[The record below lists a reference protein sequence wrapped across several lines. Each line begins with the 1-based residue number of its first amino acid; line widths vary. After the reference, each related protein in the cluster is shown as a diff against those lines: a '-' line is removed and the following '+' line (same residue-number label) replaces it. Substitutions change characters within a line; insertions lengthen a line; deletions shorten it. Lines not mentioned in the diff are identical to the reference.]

1 MEYPKIHTLWKRDME
16 HGKELI
22 VGEYSKEEFH
32 NITRWHVE
40 EKVDGMNIRVF
51 WDKSTIKFEGRTADS
66 QLPAKLVEVLQRTFT
81 VEKMKAVFP
90 DGNVILFGEGYG
102 SKIQSGGNYRSD
114 MGFII
119 FDVYC
124 GSWWLDRE
132 SVADI
137 AKKLDVPMVPFLG
150 IMDQHHIVEY
160 IKSKPMSKC
169 SQTPQIME
177 GVVCRTDPLMLYRN
191 GTPILMKLKV
201 KDYYAPTQK
210 KERIQE

>member
-1 MEYPKIHTLWKRDME
+1 
-16 HGKELI
+16 
-22 VGEYSKEEFH
+22 
-32 NITRWHVE
+32 
-40 EKVDGMNIRVF
+40 
-51 WDKSTIKFEGRTADS
+51 
-66 QLPAKLVEVLQRTFT
+66 
-81 VEKMKAVFP
+81 
-90 DGNVILFGEGYG
+90 
-102 SKIQSGGNYRSD
+102 